1 LCKPV
6 YALHDIMY
14 VNYVVIIKHS
24 IANIKVKFDGE
35 IAIYFLNLDTVKTTL
50 TDPSYYLIHRTWQY

>member
-1 LCKPV
+1 
-6 YALHDIMY
+6 MY